1 MANKSAL
8 IILLLALCFQEART
22 EVTLAA
28 LFTDNMILQRDKPNQ
43 IWGWADANEEVA
55 ISFNGKIYRT
65 FPWSKSG
72 KWSVFIDPLPAGGP
86 YEMVVRGSNQL
97 TIKNILMG
105 DIWLCSGQSNMEWK
119 MDWLGEPAK
128 ADIQKSANPNIRLIE
143 VNKEIAFQPAKDVT
157 LAYPWTQ
164 ASAENTGKF
173 SAVAYYFARS
183 LYEKYQ
189 VPIGLISTNWG
200 GTVAQA
206 WTSYE
211 GLSAYPHYT
220 DVARGLRWKTREQVE
235 AEDKSWQDKWTAIV
249 RQKDKL
255 NAAWLQPA
263 FDDSQWQKMKVPGLW
278 EDLGWKDLD
287 GTVVYRFSFD
297 LTRENLSDGKLM
309 LGAIDDVDSTFIN
322 GKFVGSLNVW
332 NSPRIYNLQKGLLK
346 EGKNVIAIK
355 IYDTGGGGGFHGEEK
370 NLRLELANGK
380 NIPLTGEWSAA
391 ISLKASDFDKRPES
405 NSSPN
410 NPGVLYNAM
419 IAPIVD
425 YNIKGAIWYQGE
437 SNSGIAYEYQRLL
450 PDMINDWRR
459 RWGHD
464 FPFLIV
470 QLANFKKAA
479 VQPEESDW
487 AELREAQTMTALNLP
502 ATGIACTIDIGDADN
517 IHPINKTDVG
527 HRLALNA
534 MKLAYGEE
542 NIVFSGPTYR
552 SMEISGSKIRLH
564 FDNIGT
570 GLMTKNGELKQF
582 AIAGSD
588 KKFVWAHAEIEGNDI
603 VVWSSKV
610 TAPVAVRYAW
620 ANNPDGCNLYNKEG
634 LPALPFRTD
643 SWKGVT
649 QW

>member
-1 MANKSAL
+1 MAAKSAF
-8 IILLLALCFQEART
+8 ITFLLALCYYSASA

-86 YEMVVRGSNQL
+86 YEMVVRGTNQV
-97 TIKNILMG
+97 TVKNILMG

-119 MDWLGEPAK
+119 MGWLGESAK
-128 ADIQKSANPNIRLIE
+128 AAIQNSANPNIRLIE
-143 VNKEIAFQPAKDVT
+143 INKEIAFQPAKDVT
-157 LAYPWTQ
+157 LAYPWTL
-164 ASAENTGKF
+164 ASAENTGNF
-173 SAVAYYFARS
+173 SAIAYYFALE
-183 LYEKYQ
+183 LYQKYQ
-189 VPIGLISTNWG
+189 VPIGLISSNWG

-211 GLSAYPHYT
+211 GLSPYPHYT
-220 DVARGLRWKTREQVE
+220 EVARGLRWKTREQVE
-235 AEDKSWQDKWTAIV
+235 SEEKSWQDKWTAIV

-255 NAAWLQPA
+255 NATWLQPV

-287 GTVVYRFSFD
+287 GTVVYRCSFD
-297 LTRENLSDGKLM
+297 ISRENLVDGKLV
-309 LGAIDDVDSTFIN
+309 LGAIDDIDSTFIN

-332 NSPRIYNLQKGLLK
+332 NSPRVYNLQKGLLK

-370 NLRLELANGK
+370 NLRLELANGE

-437 SNSGIAYEYQRLL
+437 SNSGIAYEYRHLL

-459 RWGHD
+459 RWGYD

-470 QLANFKKAA
+470 QLANFKVAA
-479 VQPEESDW
+479 VQPEDSDW
-487 AELREAQTMTALNLP
+487 AELREAQQMTAQNLP
-502 ATGIACTIDIGDADN
+502 STGIACTIDIGDADN
-517 IHPINKTDVG
+517 IHPVNKKDVG
-527 HRLALNA
+527 FRLALNA
-534 MKLAYGEE
+534 MKLAYAEKDL
-542 NIVFSGPTYR
+542 VYSGPTYK
-552 SMEISGSKIRLH
+552 SMEVIGSKIRLH
-564 FDNIGT
+564 FDHIGT

-610 TAPVAVRYAW
+610 PTPVAVRYAW

-643 SWKGVT
+643 SWKGIT